1 MADASASSGGP
12 TDSHPSEEGSVIER
26 AMRGSLG
33 AFPLSNKQT
42 FSKDEHMQVARSGA
56 ADLSGKEAFSLFE
69 KVHSHTESHPIQQG
83 KRPRP
88 IPLFF
93 GHWSGMNPF
102 RFVKPFF
109 LSRKNKQS

>member
-1 MADASASSGGP
+1 MADASASSDGP
-12 TDSHPSEEGSVIER
+12 SSEGESIIER

-33 AFPLSNKQT
+33 AFPLSSKQA
-42 FSKDEHMQVARSGA
+42 FSKDEHLQVARSGA

-69 KVHSHTESHPIQQG
+69 KVHSHTESLPIQHA

-88 IPLFF
+88 VPLFF

-102 RFVKPFF
+102 RYVKPFF
-109 LSRKNKQS
+109 LSGKNKQS